1 MYNNFV
7 FEGLFV
13 NVYHHL
19 SQMKL
24 NFFTYVILSDHF
36 SSGFYKNDQ
45 GVFKRYSPTLTLF
58 NRVVFYVAHLVRIGL
73 LKNYFHS
80 P

>member
-45 GVFKRYSPTLTLF
+45 GVFKRYSPNLTLF

-73 LKNYFHS
+73 PKNSFHS